1 MGFGIEQADDG
12 GRTRRH
18 HLAILLLLGI
28 LLYFVG
34 NGSLA
39 ITDPVESNYTL
50 TAKEMIASGDYVS
63 PRIYGNYWYDKP
75 VFFYWEL
82 IAAFEAFGQT
92 DFAARFFPGLWMI
105 VSMLMTYGFGRRL
118 FGERVGFAAAII
130 LGASVEGW
138 YVGHAVITD
147 TTLVVAISGM
157 LIAFFAGYTRREKRW
172 YYLAFA
178 LAGVAVLTKGPI
190 GLCLPGLII
199 LVFLAWERRLKEL
212 LSIHILLGFV
222 LFFAVCALWYVP
234 MVQLHGADFL
244 DTFLGVH
251 NVLRATASEH
261 PEQNVWYFYLLVFL
275 GGCFPWSL
283 AVLPAVVRKIF
294 HRDVYLPQSSEVR
307 FLVVWAVCVF
317 GTFQCFATKYITYT
331 FPYMV
336 PLAIL
341 FARYFVGHT
350 QLFRSLAGFMTA
362 LLVVAACFVAPPL
375 MRGHS
380 GVEAAAPLAVLSQAS
395 EARTGTAPLVV
406 SYRTDYQTSLV
417 YYSGLRV
424 ARLETAEVVEKFR
437 PHDGEISWSAKEVM
451 PVEAVE
457 DLPKNRD
464 ILLVTGADGEHGGE
478 LTEDELARLLSGS
491 WQLVQTAGNRR
502 IFLCKAVT
510 GEVAE

>member
-12 GRTRRH
+12 GRTMRH

-157 LIAFFAGYTRREKRW
+157 LIAFFAGYTRREKHW

-251 NVLRATASEH
+251 NVLRATVSEH

-451 PVEAVE
+451 PFEAVE

>member
-12 GRTRRH
+12 GRTMRH

-118 FGERVGFAAAII
+118 FGGRVGFAAAII

-251 NVLRATASEH
+251 NVLRATVSEH

-451 PVEAVE
+451 PFEAVE

>member
-1 MGFGIEQADDG
+1 M
-12 GRTRRH
+12 
-18 HLAILLLLGI
+18 
-28 LLYFVG
+28 
-34 NGSLA
+34 
-39 ITDPVESNYTL
+39 
-50 TAKEMIASGDYVS
+50 
-63 PRIYGNYWYDKP
+63 
-75 VFFYWEL
+75 
-82 IAAFEAFGQT
+82 
-92 DFAARFFPGLWMI
+92 
-105 VSMLMTYGFGRRL
+105 
-118 FGERVGFAAAII
+118 
-130 LGASVEGW
+130 
-138 YVGHAVITD
+138 
-147 TTLVVAISGM
+147 
-157 LIAFFAGYTRREKRW
+157 
-172 YYLAFA
+172 
-178 LAGVAVLTKGPI
+178 
-190 GLCLPGLII
+190 
-199 LVFLAWERRLKEL
+199 FLAWERRLKEL

-251 NVLRATASEH
+251 NVLRATVSEH

-395 EARTGTAPLVV
+395 GRGQRRSSSRIGRTIRRRLSTI
-406 SYRTDYQTSLV
+406 
-417 YYSGLRV
+417 RV
-424 ARLETAEVVEKFR
+424 CASR
-437 PHDGEISWSAKEVM
+437 
-451 PVEAVE
+451 
-457 DLPKNRD
+457 
-464 ILLVTGADGEHGGE
+464 
-478 LTEDELARLLSGS
+478 GS
-491 WQLVQTAGNRR
+491 RR
-502 IFLCKAVT
+502 QKS
-510 GEVAE
+510 